1 MRGREREERKREGR
15 SEEREKREGGGERRE
30 VDSHVDNEGMQNGSK
45 NGLLAVDV
53 LHLSQP
59 NHLRDCH
66 NLESKELPRGDV
78 SSQYNTTKC
87 SCACGCVG
95 GVWGVCGVCGVEGV
109 WSVWSGGCVY
119 VILQAI
125 TQLLVQLEN
134 DMKEKQ

>member
-1 MRGREREERKREGR
+1 MR
-15 SEEREKREGGGERRE
+15 EREKREGGGERRE
-30 VDSHVDNEGMQNGSK
+30 VDSHVDNEGMQNRSK

-66 NLESKELPRGDV
+66 NLESKELPCGDV

-95 GVWGVCGVCGVEGV
+95 CVWD
-109 WSVWSGGCVY
+109 GGCVGWTECGMEG
-119 VILQAI
+119 VSDGEC
-125 TQLLVQLEN
+125 VGWRVCGMESVWGGGCVGWRV
-134 DMKEKQ
+134 